1 MTRTADVVIVGAG
14 VMGASVAWHL
24 TMLGCRSVIL
34 LDSASGPG
42 SGSTG
47 RATGGFRAQFASPIN
62 VQLSLLSRDKLR
74 NFHDATGGDC
84 GYQPVGYLFLAAGQ
98 DQLGTLREA
107 IAVQRA
113 AGLTE
118 SAMVSLDEIARLNP
132 AIALDGVAGG
142 SFGATD
148 GYIRP
153 LGILQ
158 GYLDAAVR
166 GGAEVCYETT
176 PTGFEHSAGRVTTVI
191 TTTGRI
197 DAGHVVNATGA
208 WAADLAQL
216 AGVAL
221 PVTPERRQVALTAP
235 TSVLPPSTPMTIF
248 AEDGFHFRVRD
259 GRVLLLWPVETTG
272 ADRYDTTFDAG
283 WLEGVSARAHR
294 RVPALRQVPIDRAGS
309 WCGLYEMSPDHHAI
323 LGAAPGLANFWLI
336 NGSSGHGVMHAPALG
351 QLLAEMILTGRATTL
366 DSHALRPTRF
376 LEGAPN
382 PAPVLL

>member
-1 MTRTADVVIVGAG
+1 MRTADVVIVGAG

-34 LDSASGPG
+34 LDSSPTAGT
-42 SGSTG
+42 GSTG

-62 VQLSLLSRDKLR
+62 VQLSLLSREKLR
-74 NFHDATGGDC
+74 QFTDTTGGDC
-84 GYQPVGYLFLAAGQ
+84 GYQPVGYLFLAADQGQ
-98 DQLGTLREA
+98 LATLRAA

-113 AGLTE
+113 AGLSE
-118 SAMVSLDEIARLNP
+118 SAMVSLDDIVRLNP
-132 AIALDGVAGG
+132 AIALDGVVGG

-166 GGAEVCYETT
+166 AGVEVQYE
-176 PTGFEHSAGRVTTVI
+176 SAPLSIERDGERIRSVTTSS
-191 TTTGRI
+191 GRI
-197 DAGHVVNATGA
+197 ATAHVVNATGA

-216 AGVAL
+216 AGVSL
-221 PVTPERRQVALTAP
+221 PVTPVRRQVALTAP
-235 TSVLPPSTPMTIF
+235 TTVLPASTPLTIF

-259 GRVLLLWPVETTG
+259 GRVLLLWPVDTFG
-272 ADRYDTTFDAG
+272 ASRYDTTFDAD
-283 WLEGVSARAHR
+283 WLDGVTARAHR
-294 RVPALRQVPIDRAGS
+294 RVPALRQVSIDRAGS
-309 WCGLYEMSPDHHAI
+309 WCGLYEMSPDHHAM
-323 LGAAPGLANFWLI
+323 LGAAPGLNNFWLI

-351 QLLAEMILTGRATTL
+351 QLLAEMITGRAGSL
-366 DSHALRPTRF
+366 DAHALRPTRF